1 MRSEAVAFLL
11 IVLLIASAGAGYFA
25 GSSNKTTITTATG
38 PTTTTIQT
46 VIHATTSIET
56 IISTTTSTLTT
67 TMVETT
73 TPRSI
78 VGAEVQCGFVTTCN
92 ISNSAGL
99 ELSLSVNSTQ
109 LETNGTIS
117 LNVTEFNPLPIALNI
132 SSSTHWPVSGLW
144 WGCGLYYF
152 PDGVAVYRGYY
163 GLNNLSTAS
172 ALNFWAPIPCPVEW
186 VGNGTSVGIVGVLQ
200 NVTSYSFLPH
210 SYNSSYAGFYTP
222 SNSRTGQVVFGTFL
236 PVRMVAGTAI
246 SATSSNNFPT
256 FGNSLGSTATA
267 VYTLVAGDEWGDL
280 ALLHFSV
287 R

>member
-1 MRSEAVAFLL
+1 MRSEAVAFML

-25 GSSNKTTITTATG
+25 GSSTKTTTTTATG
-38 PTTTTIQT
+38 PTTTTTQT
-46 VIHATTSIET
+46 VTHATTSFET
-56 IISTTTSTLTT
+56 ILSTTTSTLTA

-78 VGAEVQCGFVTTCN
+78 VGAEVQCGFVAKCN
-92 ISNSAGL
+92 TFNSAGL

-109 LETNGTIS
+109 LKPNGTIS

-172 ALNFWAPIPCPVEW
+172 ALDFWAPIPCPVEW
-186 VGNGTSVGIVGVLQ
+186 VGNGTSVGIVGSLQ
-200 NVTSYSFLPH
+200 NVTSYSFMAN
-210 SYNSSYAGFYTP
+210 SYKASYTAFYIP
-222 SNSRTGQVVFGTFL
+222 NTGPVTLGTFL
-236 PVRMVAGTAI
+236 PVRIVAGTAI
-246 SATSSNNFPT
+246 SATSSNFFPT
-256 FGNSLGSTATA
+256 FGNSLLSTAPA

-287 R
+287 M